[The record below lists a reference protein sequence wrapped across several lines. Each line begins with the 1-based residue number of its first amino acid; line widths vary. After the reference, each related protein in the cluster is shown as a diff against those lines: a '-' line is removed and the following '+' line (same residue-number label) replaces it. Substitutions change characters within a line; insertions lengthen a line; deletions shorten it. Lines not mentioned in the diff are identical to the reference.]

1 MTDKCAL
8 PSLLLKQ
15 CCLCCF
21 VEYSK
26 WRRNQ
31 TCIMAGCL
39 LVKRKRKRTE
49 STDLTATIKKLRSQ
63 LSNIIEPDFGLLN
76 QLLSLDVLTRRQL
89 ADVRSRKTVYERSD
103 AVLGLLETKAECN
116 KFLKALQ
123 RTGQQHVLNFIMAH
137 GGQNINLSVKYPML
151 SQWHIWKF
159 FAKVICASV
168 TCLIKKSHRRS
179 GLAFL
184 PSVGAVP

>member
-1 MTDKCAL
+1 
-8 PSLLLKQ
+8 
-15 CCLCCF
+15 
-21 VEYSK
+21 
-26 WRRNQ
+26 
-31 TCIMAGCL
+31 MAGCL

-151 SQWHIWKF
+151 SQ
-159 FAKVICASV
+159 
-168 TCLIKKSHRRS
+168 
-179 GLAFL
+179 
-184 PSVGAVP
+184 